1 MYSVFINRNGLIKKK
16 LVFHESFSKIS
27 QTLIFS
33 FNFPEIRYTGEV
45 SFINKKG
52 MNDLYCTGCPMW
64 DRVISEALKW
74 SF

>member
-45 SFINKKG
+45 SFINTKG
-52 MNDLYCTGCPMW
+52 MNDLSIYIVQGVPCG
-64 DRVISEALKW
+64 SEALKCN
-74 SF
+74 F